1 MMHLSGTLPPNSIRL
16 TMKKIAIAIAVL
28 LLIGAGFYVLNNI
41 AAAEAERELDAM
53 LAPKFKEANASYG
66 SLAVNPSAGTVTL
79 FDVVADE
86 EEMTIGQVS
95 FTSNFE
101 DLIAAA
107 QGTPEFLHGLKVHV
121 EELDAKVDGEQMMF
135 NSADLDVDGLIDL
148 NAIAQNPA
156 ELMLTFLEQDEA
168 HVSIKGSGWRL
179 ENNELAE
186 EFGLPS
192 DVLRLD
198 ALNVDLDRDGDD
210 IDASISLESPDLGN
224 LRMEIDGNEEEIRN
238 FEMAIE
244 DLDISPEERVRM
256 QVGQSKV
263 TASGRIP
270 VDAIENSDPGSL
282 LASEAGMKWSINLS
296 DFSYT
301 DPSLQRE
308 GLPTD
313 RLDIRTLEHDFN
325 FTVEQLET
333 SLDFE
338 SNIGTVE
345 MNLDWDIESMN
356 PPAGMINDLKLK
368 LTDLPPNLFM
378 MAEALPFPMTP
389 EGNNGLSFTFKGTLD
404 QLMAG
409 RN

>member
-1 MMHLSGTLPPNSIRL
+1 
-16 TMKKIAIAIAVL
+16 MKKIAIALAVL
-28 LLIGAGFYVLNNI
+28 LLIGAGLYVLNNI

-66 SLAVNPSAGTVTL
+66 RLAVNPGAGTITL
-79 FDVVADE
+79 FDVVTE
-86 EEMTIGQVS
+86 ENEVTVGEVS

-121 EELDAKVDGEQMMF
+121 EELDAKVDGEQMEF
-135 NSADLDVDGLIDL
+135 NSADLELDGLIDL
-148 NAIAQNPA
+148 NAAAQNPA
-156 ELMLTFLEQDEA
+156 EWMLAFLEQEEA

-179 ENNELAE
+179 ENDELAE
-186 EFGLPS
+186 EFGFPS

-198 ALNVDLDRDGDD
+198 KLNVDLDRDGDAV
-210 IDASISLESPDLGN
+210 DASMILESPDLGKFRVE
-224 LRMEIDGNEEEIRN
+224 LDGNNEEIRN
-238 FEMAIE
+238 FEMSIE
-244 DLDISPEERVRM
+244 DLDMSPEAGVRM
-256 QVGQSKV
+256 TMGQSKV

-270 VDAIENSDPGSL
+270 MDAIEDPDPQSL
-282 LASEAGMKWSINLS
+282 LASGAGIKWSISLR

-313 RLDIRTLEHDFN
+313 RLDINTLEHDFN
-325 FTVEQLET
+325 FTVDKLET
-333 SLDFE
+333 NLEFE
-338 SNIGTVE
+338 SSIGTVE

-368 LTDLPPNLFM
+368 LTDLPPNLFL

-389 EGNNGLSFTFKGTLD
+389 EGNNGLSFSFSGTLD
-404 QLMAG
+404 QLMAIG
-409 RN
+409 N

>member
-1 MMHLSGTLPPNSIRL
+1 
-16 TMKKIAIAIAVL
+16 MKKITIAIAVL
-28 LLIGAGFYVLNNI
+28 LLIGAGLYVLNNI

-66 SLAVNPSAGTVTL
+66 SLAVNPGAGTVTL
-79 FDVVADE
+79 FDVVAEE
-86 EEMTIGQVS
+86 EEMTIGQMS
-95 FTSNFE
+95 FTSNYE
-101 DLIAAA
+101 DIIAAA

-121 EELDAKVDGEQMMF
+121 EDLDIKVDGDQVEL
-135 NSADLDVDGLIDL
+135 NSADLDLDGLIDL
-148 NAIAQNPA
+148 KAAADDP
-156 ELMLTFLEQDEA
+156 EKWLTDFMEQEEA
-168 HVSIKGSGWRL
+168 HVSINGKGWRI
-179 ENNELAE
+179 ESEELAE
-186 EFGLPS
+186 EFGFPS
-192 DVLRLD
+192 NMLRLD
-198 ALNVDLDRDGDD
+198 AFDVDLDRDGDD
-210 IDASISLESPDLGN
+210 VDATISVESPDLGN

-244 DLDISPEERVRM
+244 DLDISQEEGVRM
-256 QVGQSKV
+256 QMGQSKF

-282 LASEAGMKWSINLS
+282 LASEAGMKWSISLS

-338 SNIGTVE
+338 SSIGTVE

-356 PPAGMINDLKLK
+356 PPAGMINELKLK

-378 MAEALPFPMTP
+378 MAEALPLPMTP
-389 EGNNGLSFTFKGTLD
+389 EGDNGLSFSFSGTLD
-404 QLMAG
+404 QLMAIG
-409 RN
+409 N

>member
-1 MMHLSGTLPPNSIRL
+1 
-16 TMKKIAIAIAVL
+16 MKKIAIALAVL
-28 LLIGAGFYVLNNI
+28 LLIGAGLYVLNNI

-66 SLAVNPSAGTVTL
+66 RLAVNPGAGTITL
-79 FDVVADE
+79 FDVVTE
-86 EEMTIGQVS
+86 ENEVTVGEVS

-121 EELDAKVDGEQMMF
+121 EELDAKVDGEQMEF
-135 NSADLDVDGLIDL
+135 NSADLELDGLIDL
-148 NAIAQNPA
+148 NAAAQNPA
-156 ELMLTFLEQDEA
+156 EWMLAFLEQEEA

-179 ENNELAE
+179 ENDELAE
-186 EFGLPS
+186 EFGFPS

-198 ALNVDLDRDGDD
+198 KLNVDLDRDGDAV
-210 IDASISLESPDLGN
+210 DASMVLESPDLGKFQVE
-224 LRMEIDGNEEEIRN
+224 LDGNNEEIRN
-238 FEMAIE
+238 FEMSIE
-244 DLDISPEERVRM
+244 DLDMSPEAGVRM
-256 QVGQSKV
+256 TMGQSKV

-270 VDAIENSDPGSL
+270 MDAIEDPDPQSL
-282 LASEAGMKWSINLS
+282 LASGAGIKWSISLR

-313 RLDIRTLEHDFN
+313 RLDINTLEHDFN
-325 FTVEQLET
+325 FTVDKLET
-333 SLDFE
+333 NLDFE
-338 SNIGTVE
+338 SSIGTVE

-368 LTDLPPNLFM
+368 LTDLPPNLFL

-389 EGNNGLSFTFKGTLD
+389 EGNNGLSFSFSGTLD
-404 QLMAG
+404 QLMAIG
-409 RN
+409 N